1 MSKISRSSLLGYGGF
16 CLLILLLPIALGGN
30 SYLLNKA
37 SLYMALAI
45 ATVALSFT
53 WGYVGILNLGQAVSF
68 GLGAYAMAMHLKLV
82 ASASNPG
89 GLPDFMTWNS
99 VGALP
104 LVWRP
109 FYSLPISV
117 ILGIGVSALLAAV
130 VGSFVFRARISGVFV
145 AIITLALLV
154 VVNLVIVT
162 EQGLTG
168 GWNGITNLADLNI
181 GPLDV
186 GSYGLG
192 FYYLVALTLVVV
204 LLLGWYVTRSKT
216 GLVLRAINSNP
227 QRTRYLGYDV
237 AAYETF
243 AYAASAGIASIA
255 GMYYAIGNSFASP
268 TFLDVPFSL
277 SIVIWCAVG
286 GRSSLIAAAIGAL
299 IVNTIQGALSSDLL
313 DVANLVIGGL
323 FVVIVLFLPQGIV
336 PEITGYA
343 RRVWFAVEGLFRRK
357 RGPHSGPAPGA
368 FNDNLT
374 SRNPHD

>member
-1 MSKISRSSLLGYGGF
+1 MSKRSLPSLLGYVGF
-16 CLLILLLPIALGGN
+16 CVLLLLLPIVLSGN

-68 GLGAYAMAMHLKLV
+68 GLGAYAMAMHLKLA
-82 ASASNPG
+82 ASTSNPG

-99 VGALP
+99 VGSLP
-104 LVWRP
+104 FVWKP
-109 FYSLPISV
+109 FYSLPVSV
-117 ILGIGVSALLAAV
+117 ILGIGISVLVSAL
-130 VGSFVFRARISGVFV
+130 VGWFIFRARISGVFV

-162 EQGLTG
+162 EQGLTA
-168 GWNGITNLADLNI
+168 GWNGITNLADLHI
-181 GPLDV
+181 GPLDI

-192 FYYLVALTLVVV
+192 FYYLVAVTLVLV
-204 LLLGWYVTRSKT
+204 LLIGWCATRSKT

-227 QRTRYLGYDV
+227 QRARYLGYDV

-243 AYAASAGIASIA
+243 AYAASAGVAAIA

-299 IVNTIQGALSSDLL
+299 IVNAIQGTLSSDLL
-313 DVANLVIGGL
+313 DVSNLVIGAL
-323 FVVIVLFLPQGIV
+323 FVIIVLFLPQGIV
-336 PEITGYA
+336 PEIVNYA
-343 RRVWFAVEGLFRRK
+343 RRMWEAAERYFGRSGLSRAK
-357 RGPHSGPAPGA
+357 SSVGA
-368 FNDNLT
+368 LQEEPD
-374 SRNPHD
+374 SRNSHE